1 MVRRPGCLRVLRG
14 HRSSCGAAP
23 TLPAGAALTAS
34 SEPCRGVKCRA
45 MPMDCVSVCAAVPKQ
60 AHGLLRPLCR
70 VAFSR
75 DQGGQK
81 SARRLLLLSFCC
93 QVGSPAYMAP
103 EVITGDGEEYD
114 GDKSDI
120 WSCGVVLFAMLYGKV
135 GACAVRSS
143 ERGRSM
149 CGWVGVGGWVGRRG
163 A

>member
-1 MVRRPGCLRVLRG
+1 
-14 HRSSCGAAP
+14 
-23 TLPAGAALTAS
+23 
-34 SEPCRGVKCRA
+34 
-45 MPMDCVSVCAAVPKQ
+45 MDCVSVCAAVPKQ

-120 WSCGVVLFAMLYGKV
+120 WSCGVVLFAMLAGFLPFHAKEKKQLSDKIL
-135 GACAVRSS
+135 A
-143 ERGRSM
+143 
-149 CGWVGVGGWVGRRG
+149 GGWPECMQCG
-163 A
+163 AAWCSVLFRVWCCQQRC